1 MKITALVENESKC
14 ELKSKH
20 GLSLYIETQ
29 KHKIL
34 FDIGPDRTLFENA
47 KTRNIDLSTV
57 DIVIISHGH
66 ADHGGALEQF
76 LEINSTAKVY
86 VQRKAF
92 EAHYSKF
99 LFLKVSVGL
108 NKELEN
114 HPQIILIDGN
124 YQIDNELSL
133 FTVENAYKCYSNAN
147 DALFTKNAKDDFTHE
162 QNLIIQEKQTALI
175 MGCGHAGVVNII
187 EKAEKYHPMLCVGG
201 YHLFNPLTKK
211 TVSTELLGEIAKEL
225 EQYSQTQ
232 FYTCHCTGTEAFHYL
247 SQKLSNLFYL
257 SCGETVRI

>member
-47 KTRNIDLSTV
+47 K
-57 DIVIISHGH
+57 
-66 ADHGGALEQF
+66 
-76 LEINSTAKVY
+76 
-86 VQRKAF
+86 
-92 EAHYSKF
+92 
-99 LFLKVSVGL
+99 
-108 NKELEN
+108 
-114 HPQIILIDGN
+114 
-124 YQIDNELSL
+124 
-133 FTVENAYKCYSNAN
+133 
-147 DALFTKNAKDDFTHE
+147 
-162 QNLIIQEKQTALI
+162 
-175 MGCGHAGVVNII
+175 
-187 EKAEKYHPMLCVGG
+187 
-201 YHLFNPLTKK
+201 
-211 TVSTELLGEIAKEL
+211 EL